1 MLAKYEVFI
10 AEEYD
15 KQLKNL
21 PKNDRALIEK
31 KRKEYIIPQLQSEPH
46 FGSNIKKLK
55 NYDPPTWR
63 YRMGKYRI
71 FYEIDDE
78 SKEVDILTIIQRKD
92 AY

>member
-1 MLAKYEVFI
+1 MADYKVFI

-15 KQLKNL
+15 KQLKKMSNS
-21 PKNDRALIEK
+21 NRDLIK
-31 KRKEYIIPQLQSEPH
+31 KKMKEYVIPQLKSEPY

-63 YRMGKYRI
+63 YRIGKYRI
-71 FYEIDDE
+71 FYEIDSE
-78 SKEVDILTIIQRKD
+78 AKEVNILTIHQRKD

>member
-1 MLAKYEVFI
+1 MAKYEVFI
-10 AEEYD
+10 AVEYD

-21 PKNDRALIEK
+21 PKNDQALIEK
-31 KRKEYIIPQLQSEPH
+31 KMKEYIIPQLKSEPH

-63 YRMGKYRI
+63 YHMGKYRI

-78 SKEVDILTIIQRKD
+78 SKEVDILTILSRRD

>member
-1 MLAKYEVFI
+1 MAKYQVFI
-10 AEEYD
+10 AVEYD
-15 KQLKNL
+15 KQLNNL
-21 PKNDRALIEK
+21 PKNDRVLIEK
-31 KRKEYIIPQLQSEPH
+31 KMKEYIIPQLQSEPH

-71 FYEIDDE
+71 FYEINDE
-78 SKEVDILTIIQRKD
+78 SKELDILTIIQRKD

>member
-1 MLAKYEVFI
+1 MADYKVFI

-15 KQLKNL
+15 KQLK
-21 PKNDRALIEK
+21 KMSKSDRVLIEK
-31 KRKEYIIPQLQSEPH
+31 KMKEYVIPQLQSEPY

-63 YRMGKYRI
+63 YRIGKYRI
-71 FYEIDDE
+71 FYEIDSE
-78 SKEVDILTIIQRKD
+78 AKEVNILTIYQRKD